1 MGVSSR
7 RLEERVTELSDLP
20 TLPAVVKNI
29 SKMVL
34 DKRVSASDIGGLI
47 AKDQGLSAR
56 ILRIVNSP
64 FYGFPGRISSVTHAV
79 VLLGFNVVKGLV
91 LSTAV
96 FDAFAQQAQGLWE
109 HSLGCAIISRG
120 LARELAIQEIE
131 EVMVA
136 GLLHDL
142 GRAILSHV
150 VPEEY
155 EAACR
160 LACARNCHI
169 ALAENEIFGVDH
181 AGVAGWLARDWNL
194 PARLTEPIVFHHS
207 PTQARQCT
215 DVAAIVQLADILTR
229 GMGYGRQSDTT
240 MPPLDQQAFHNLG
253 VSFEQIDRV
262 LDQAEVEFAEG
273 IDLFMLK
280 D

>member
-1 MGVSSR
+1 M
-7 RLEERVTELSDLP
+7 RLEERVAELSDLP

-96 FDAFAQQAQGLWE
+96 FDAFAGQAQGLWE

-120 LARELAIQEIE
+120 LARELGIQDIE

-142 GRAILSHV
+142 GRAVLSHV

-160 LACARNCHI
+160 VACTRNWHI
-169 ALAENEIFGVDH
+169 SCAEQEVLGVDH
-181 AGVAGWLARDWNL
+181 AGVAGWLGRDWNL
-194 PARLTEPIVFHHS
+194 PARLAQPVVFHHS
-207 PTQARQCT
+207 PTE
-215 DVAAIVQLADILTR
+215 AAQYADIAALVQLADILTR
-229 GMGYGRQSDTT
+229 GMGYGTSSDNT

-262 LDQAEVEFAEG
+262 LDQADVEFAEG
-273 IDLFMLK
+273 LDLFTLK